1 MREGGG
7 MRLYHFLNAEYGLLN
22 IRHRRLKIARINELN
37 DPFEFLGVATKSAD
51 LVAAI
56 SS

>member
-1 MREGGG
+1 

-37 DPFEFLGVATKSAD
+37 DPFEFLGVATRAPTSAA
-51 LVAAI
+51 VT